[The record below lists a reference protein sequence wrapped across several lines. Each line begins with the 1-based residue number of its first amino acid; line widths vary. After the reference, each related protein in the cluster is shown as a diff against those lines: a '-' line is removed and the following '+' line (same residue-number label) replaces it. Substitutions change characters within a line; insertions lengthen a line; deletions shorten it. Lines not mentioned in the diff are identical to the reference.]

1 MTENG
6 PTFCSDIAREHNLPL
21 HASATRGDLWLMI
34 EYDSPWEGKAFEQ
47 STLPENVKEYLQGI
61 AIPGA
66 KTRIQMIRQESSR
79 QRVGIRF
86 FMAHTDPLSPRLFEF
101 ELNDYLDLL
110 DLNLSAL
117 AAGDLQDDAALRDT
131 PLYLV
136 CTNGKRDLCC
146 ARYGVEI
153 YNVLNAEIG
162 EAVWQSSHIGGH
174 NKAPNTLFFPY
185 GVEYGHTSPED
196 ILRLVHNFQQG
207 LVGLEH
213 YRGRVCFDEPAQAAE
228 HFWRQETGNLDLPG
242 MRLVSLES
250 IGEAEWQVVVES
262 TQDTERRVLTFQRRE
277 SNLQIPITCAQ
288 DKLSPISTFHKI
300 DT

>member
-1 MTENG
+1 MTEDG
-6 PTFCSDIAREHNLPL
+6 STFCSDIAREHNLPL
-21 HASATRGDLWLMI
+21 HASATRGDLWLMV

-47 STLPENVKEYLQGI
+47 STLPENVKDYLQGV

-66 KTRIQMIRQESSR
+66 KTRTLMIRQESSR
-79 QRVGIRF
+79 QRQGIRF

-101 ELNDYLDLL
+101 ELNDYTDLL
-110 DLNLSAL
+110 DLDLSAL
-117 AAGDLQDDAALRDT
+117 ASGDIQAPAALRET
-131 PLYLV
+131 PVYLV

-196 ILRLVHNFQQG
+196 ILRLVHSYQQG
-207 LVGLEH
+207 QVGLEH
-213 YRGRVCFDEPAQAAE
+213 YRGRVCFDIPSQAAE
-228 HFWRQETGNLDLPG
+228 HLWREKTGILDLPG
-242 MRLVSLES
+242 LRVVSLEPS
-250 IGEAEWQVVVES
+250 GDDQWQAVVES
-262 TQDTERRVLTFQRRE
+262 VQGTHRHQFTFHRHRSE
-277 SNLQIPITCAQ
+277 VHIPASCGQ
-288 DKLSPISTFHKI
+288 DKQSAISSFHLAE
-300 DT
+300 